1 MNLKELSNHLGISP
15 TTVSR
20 ALGGYPEVS
29 EKTRLKVQTAAKKFH
44 YSANTRAKSL
54 ATGRAMMIG
63 HILPGAT
70 KDEMVN
76 PIFGDFLSGAS
87 GTYTKHG
94 YDLLL
99 SQVASGDEERAY
111 NNLKSKGAVDGLIVQ
126 SPSIDEPRIKLLNR
140 LGIPFVLHGRAS
152 EVTEPYNWVDV
163 NNTHCFLRATQ
174 FLLNL
179 GHKRIALING
189 LEHMDFAK
197 RRREGYL
204 DALRQAAINAQT
216 HYMYCSQMTEDQGY
230 QAACTMLELPVPP
243 TAFLVS
249 SLISAIG
256 VRRAISD
263 KGLKMGQDI
272 SVIIHDDDIS
282 YLRNGRDIPI
292 FTATRSSVFE
302 AGQLCAEMLI
312 DVIENPNPRGDARHI
327 LLESQLLVGQSTGP
341 APVA

>member
-29 EKTRLKVQTAAKKFH
+29 EKTRLKVQAAAKKFH

-126 SPSIDEPRIKLLNR
+126 GPSIDEPRIKLLNR

-189 LEHMDFAK
+189 LEYMDFAK

-204 DALRQAAINAQT
+204 DALRQAAINAQA

-312 DVIENPNPRGDARHI
+312 DVIENPNPRGDAQHI

-341 APVA
+341 APIA

>member
-29 EKTRLKVQTAAKKFH
+29 EKTRLKVQAAATKFH

-111 NNLKSKGAVDGLIVQ
+111 NNLKAKGAIDGLIVQ
-126 SPSIDEPRIKLLNR
+126 GPSIDEPRIKLLNR

-204 DALRQAAINAQT
+204 DALCQAEISSQAL
-216 HYMYCSQMTEDQGY
+216 YMHCSQMTEDQGY
-230 QAACTMLELPVPP
+230 QAAYSMLELPVPP

-312 DVIENPNPRGDARHI
+312 DVIENPNPNGNTRHI

-341 APVA
+341 APLA